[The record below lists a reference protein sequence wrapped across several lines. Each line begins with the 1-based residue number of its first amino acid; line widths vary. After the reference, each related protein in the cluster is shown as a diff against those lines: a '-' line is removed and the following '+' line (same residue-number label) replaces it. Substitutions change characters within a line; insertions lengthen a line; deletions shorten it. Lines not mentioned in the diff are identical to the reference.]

1 MTACGK
7 HGKTIK
13 LFSHPSHK
21 PWKSLRDSH
30 IPSAPQLIISIQ
42 FSNPKRSLSQLPN
55 PLTFRLIFQLEK
67 TEGKKIY
74 LVTMAALYSC
84 NIAQGSDYRCGGVL
98 TQSSWT
104 ELGRCFYCGHFHPRI
119 SGISAGR
126 INLLKCY
133 FACYRFVREPGNGC
147 RVTDASPAIAEV
159 CAFNSARPAA
169 VWESRCDSDLRY
181 AATGLPRDNT
191 RKYFLHG

>member
-67 TEGKKIY
+67 TEGRSLS
-74 LVTMAALYSC
+74 LVTMAALYFFI
-84 NIAQGSDYRCGGVL
+84 IAQEGDCRCGRFTL
-98 TQSSWT
+98 T
-104 ELGRCFYCGHFHPRI
+104 
-119 SGISAGR
+119 
-126 INLLKCY
+126 
-133 FACYRFVREPGNGC
+133 
-147 RVTDASPAIAEV
+147 
-159 CAFNSARPAA
+159 
-169 VWESRCDSDLRY
+169 
-181 AATGLPRDNT
+181 
-191 RKYFLHG
+191 